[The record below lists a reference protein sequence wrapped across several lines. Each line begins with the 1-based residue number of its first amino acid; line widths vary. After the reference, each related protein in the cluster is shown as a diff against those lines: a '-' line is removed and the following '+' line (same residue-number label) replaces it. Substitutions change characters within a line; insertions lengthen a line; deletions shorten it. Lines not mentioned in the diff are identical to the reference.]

1 MREFYV
7 YIVASKSR
15 RIYIGVTNDI
25 ARRVDQH
32 RRGESEFT
40 ARYRMN
46 RLVYVEIYPTA
57 LEAIGREK
65 WMKKRPRR
73 DKLAMVEK
81 DNPEWRDLA
90 AGWFEAG
97 LVLDERRT
105 ADPRPLRGRG

>member
-15 RIYIGVTNDI
+15 RMYIGMTNDL
-25 ARRVDQH
+25 ARRVQQH

-40 ARYRMN
+40 ARYRMH
-46 RLVYVEIYPTA
+46 RLVYVEIYATA
-57 LEAIGREK
+57 FEAISREK

-73 DKLAMVEK
+73 EKLAMVAI

-90 AGWFEAG
+90 AAWF
-97 LVLDERRT
+97 D
-105 ADPRPLRGRG
+105 RP